1 MAGNISRRQFFT
13 SSVSAGDI
21 PLTLLKVISSGGVVM
36 PDGQDIK
43 CIEKDCSYKYLG
55 ILETDG
61 VRHGERKEQT
71 RK

>member
-1 MAGNISRRQFFT
+1 
-13 SSVSAGDI
+13 
-21 PLTLLKVISSGGVVM
+21 M
-36 PDGQDIK
+36 PDGQEIK